1 MPLTR
6 TLLLTNDDGIRA
18 PGLRILRERLM
29 REYRVVTVA
38 PDRERSAVSMGITL
52 TRPLRIHDEHSDQY
66 AVDGTP
72 ADCINLAL
80 QAAMDEPPDLVVSG
94 MNQGENLSYDVFYS
108 GTVGAAFTAHLY
120 GLPAL
125 AVSMIPKIDQNG
137 DLVFDYNGAAELA
150 TEVIRRL
157 LPVARK
163 TVVYNLNIPSG
174 ARKVRITSLGD
185 KRYHPEVVETRDP
198 RGRRAYWLGTG
209 RPEYHGDGQSDVVAV
224 QEGDASLSILLYDL
238 NAPDEFNH
246 LKQVFS

>member
-1 MPLTR
+1 MKPEKTI
-6 TLLLTNDDGIRA
+6 LLTNDDGIHA
-18 PGLRILRERLM
+18 PGLQIIRNRLAGAY
-29 REYRVVTVA
+29 EVITVA

-52 TRPLRIHDEHSDQY
+52 TRPLRIRRESPDQV

-72 ADCINLAL
+72 SDCINLGL
-80 QAAMDEPPDLVVSG
+80 QAVMSNLPDLVVSG

-125 AVSMIPKIDQNG
+125 AVSMIPTLNDAG
-137 DLVFDYNGAAELA
+137 DLVFDFVSAADLTA
-150 TEVIRRL
+150 DVIRRL

-163 TVVYNLNIPSG
+163 SVVYNLNIPNG
-174 ARKVRITSLGD
+174 AKKVRVTSLGD

-198 RGRRAYWLGTG
+198 RGHRAYWLGTG
-209 RPEYHGDGQSDVVAV
+209 RPEYHGDGDSDVITV

-238 NAPDEFNH
+238 NAADECNH
-246 LKQVFS
+246 LKAVFS

>member
-1 MPLTR
+1 MAPVKTI
-6 TLLLTNDDGIRA
+6 LLTNDDGIQA
-18 PGLRILRERLM
+18 SGLLTLRERLAGT
-29 REYRVVTVA
+29 YDVITVA

-52 TRPLRIHDEHSDQY
+52 TRPLRMRRESPDQV

-72 ADCINLAL
+72 SDCINLAL
-80 QAAMDEPPDLVVSG
+80 QAVMSSPPDLVVSG

-125 AVSMIPKIDQNG
+125 AVSMIPTPNDSG
-137 DLVFDYNGAAELA
+137 DLVFDYAAAADLTA
-150 TEVIRRL
+150 DVIRRL

-163 TVVYNLNIPSG
+163 TVVYNLNIPAG
-174 ARKVRITSLGD
+174 ARNVRVTSLGD

-209 RPEYHGDGQSDVVAV
+209 RPDYKGDGNSDVMAV
-224 QEGDASLSILLYDL
+224 REGDASLSILLYDL
-238 NAPDEFNH
+238 NASEEFNH
-246 LKQVFS
+246 LKTVFS